1 MCPHHR
7 GDRPPGLSVQVV
19 RHRGS
24 RCLHIAQS
32 IRHERW
38 SCSPPCHFDEQVICL
53 FENRTHGP
61 PNRLHRNPLCIQPQV
76 TPRPTLITT
85 CRRRSLKGNSS
96 IAQGSPRS
104 GYPGLGPSITHL
116 NPNGVRLRGN
126 RGNRSS
132 SIGLRTPVRWVE
144 FRPYLSSAA
153 RVKPALSGLS
163 RSGGPVTQGSAAHEP
178 WAMKECPFRTWL
190 GGTLLMRAGRSV
202 TQIDRGADQSGFVL
216 CPLVRGSSDEC
227 PAGGH
232 RGPRGCGTGLS
243 ACSSKSGG

>member
-1 MCPHHR
+1 MSVREPHAWPAK
-7 GDRPPGLSVQVV
+7 PPASESPVHPAASHPTTNSHNHLPTPFPEGELFDSPGFAAQRLPWV
-19 RHRGS
+19 RAIHNTHEPQRGS
-24 RCLHIAQS
+24 LTWESRK
-32 IRHERW
+32 
-38 SCSPPCHFDEQVICL
+38 PP
-53 FENRTHGP
+53 
-61 PNRLHRNPLCIQPQV
+61 
-76 TPRPTLITT
+76 
-85 CRRRSLKGNSS
+85 SS
-96 IAQGSPRS
+96 IS
-104 GYPGLGPSITHL
+104 
-116 NPNGVRLRGN
+116 
-126 RGNRSS
+126 
-132 SIGLRTPVRWVE
+132 LRTPVRWVE

-243 ACSSKSGG
+243 ACSSKRRG

>member
-1 MCPHHR
+1 VCPHHR

-85 CRRRSLKGNSS
+85 CRRPSLKGNSS

-104 GYPGLGPSITHL
+104 GYPGLGPSTTHM
-116 NPNGVRLRGN
+116 NPNGVRLRGIAETGPRRSSRRQE
-126 RGNRSS
+126 RGKFRPGFIPAARRKPSPSGMNRS
-132 SIGLRTPVRWVE
+132 GCL
-144 FRPYLSSAA
+144 A
-153 RVKPALSGLS
+153 
-163 RSGGPVTQGSAAHEP
+163 TQGSAAHEP
-178 WAMKECPFRTWL
+178 WAMEECPFRTWL
-190 GGTLLMRAGRSV
+190 GGRLLVKAARSV
-202 TQIDRGADQSGFVL
+202 TQIVRGADQSGFFL
-216 CPLVRGSSDEC
+216 CPMG
-227 PAGGH
+227 
-232 RGPRGCGTGLS
+232 RGC
-243 ACSSKSGG
+243 